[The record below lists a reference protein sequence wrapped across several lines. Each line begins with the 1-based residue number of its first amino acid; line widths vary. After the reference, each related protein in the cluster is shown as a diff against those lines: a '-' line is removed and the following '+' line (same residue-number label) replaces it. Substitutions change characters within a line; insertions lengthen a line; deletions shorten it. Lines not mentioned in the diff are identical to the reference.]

1 MYKLLASIRVPGKI
15 LATSAMSMLN
25 VIVFLYDF
33 VLSILDIH
41 SGNATQDTNGA
52 VLQETLVI

>member
-1 MYKLLASIRVPGKI
+1 MPGKI
-15 LATSAMSMLN
+15 LATSAMSMLI